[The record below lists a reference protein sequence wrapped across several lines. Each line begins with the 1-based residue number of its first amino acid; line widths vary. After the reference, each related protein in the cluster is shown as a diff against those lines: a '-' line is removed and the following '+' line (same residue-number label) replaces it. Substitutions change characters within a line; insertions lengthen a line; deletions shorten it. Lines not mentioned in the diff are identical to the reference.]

1 MKISFP
7 SREFD
12 DAVAAICH
20 GSASD
25 EQIRGLNEVLRND
38 AAVRDE
44 YLIRIELHS
53 RLASERDLFAPDVAA
68 GGEIAVGRNI
78 PGFPASRSSPRRN
91 RVIAFAAAFVL
102 LAAGLWNLPLLRPTP
117 QATTSKAIAML
128 NRTVDAQWRKDE
140 EIPRLG
146 APLEP
151 RSLRLESGLAQVVF
165 YSGARV
171 VMEGPAELRL
181 ISQNHAFARSGRI
194 KADIPPQARG
204 FRVETPQTTVTDL
217 GASFGLEVKER
228 QTELHVFNGSVNVQ
242 PARELKQYSIKEGAG
257 AIIDDSSALRA
268 IKANPAAFASLFDLQ
283 EKSVAADALRYDEW
297 RDVSGRLNDD
307 PSLLVH
313 FDFENLTPS
322 GWQLRNLAKNNMAA
336 SDATIVGCQRG
347 KGRWP
352 HKQSMEFQ
360 CVNDRVRLNVPGE
373 FESLTISAWVCVK
386 GLDRKINSLFMS
398 DGFDSGTIHW
408 VIRKDGVLGLTVIG
422 QNPRNYQIIASP
434 PILTLDKL
442 GMWTHL
448 AVVLDGTGRV
458 THYVNGVEVSEETLK
473 TNPPF
478 RIGPSELGNWNA
490 KGFPKDDPFMIRN
503 FSGAM
508 DEFCVFSRAL
518 NGDEI
523 RALYSAGKTQTDSIA
538 HNPK

>member
-1 MKISFP
+1 
-7 SREFD
+7 
-12 DAVAAICH
+12 
-20 GSASD
+20 
-25 EQIRGLNEVLRND
+25 
-38 AAVRDE
+38 
-44 YLIRIELHS
+44 
-53 RLASERDLFAPDVAA
+53 
-68 GGEIAVGRNI
+68 
-78 PGFPASRSSPRRN
+78 
-91 RVIAFAAAFVL
+91 
-102 LAAGLWNLPLLRPTP
+102 
-117 QATTSKAIAML
+117 ML

-151 RSLRLESGLAQVVF
+151 RSLRLESGLAQIVF

-181 ISQNHAFARSGRI
+181 ISQNNAFARRGRI

-242 PARELKQYSIKEGAG
+242 SARELKEHSIKEGTG
-257 AIIDDSSALRA
+257 AIVDDSSALRT
-268 IKANPAAFASLFDLQ
+268 IKTNPAAFASLFDLQ

-297 RDVSGRLNDD
+297 RDASGRLNDN

-322 GWQLRNLAKNNMAA
+322 GWSLRNLAKNSMAA

-398 DGFDSGTIHW
+398 DGFDPGTIHW

-422 QNPRNYQIIASP
+422 QDPRNFQIIASP

-448 AVVLDGTGRV
+448 AVVLDGTGHV
-458 THYVNGVEVSEETLK
+458 MHYVNGVEVSEKALK
-473 TNPPF
+473 INPPF